1 MVLKINWQKE
11 EGTGCCWTRSTAA
24 PGNQTHRPDP
34 DFPAA
39 GNTPFVGWE
48 KAGDMKNST
57 KKQRKKQIE
66 ARKKKATNGNVNQL
80 TKKRKTFAVT
90 NYWVENR
97 RCSAATGSTPSNPAA
112 PERTPPAAA
121 AEGRPS
127 KGSPEN
133 WKWRNGL
140 VLDSVEAGPA

>member
-1 MVLKINWQKE
+1 
-11 EGTGCCWTRSTAA
+11 
-24 PGNQTHRPDP
+24 
-34 DFPAA
+34 
-39 GNTPFVGWE
+39 
-48 KAGDMKNST
+48 MKNST